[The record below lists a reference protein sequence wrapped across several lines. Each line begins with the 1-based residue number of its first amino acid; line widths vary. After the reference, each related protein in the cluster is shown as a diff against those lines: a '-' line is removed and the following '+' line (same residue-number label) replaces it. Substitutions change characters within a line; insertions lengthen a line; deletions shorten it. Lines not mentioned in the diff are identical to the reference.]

1 MQAIVSRL
9 KIRTNGSICFANITT
24 LRSTLHPPSTFLE
37 RCLFL
42 RNDERVGSVQ
52 DVCQPYLK
60 QKRGA
65 ESLGKIAPGICNPV
79 FTGQT
84 VGNTLN
90 SGRSSY
96 AGGSTLGALR
106 AWNVEW
112 PRQVNLLYFLPGPL
126 RMNTFPST
134 SPTPPLCGVQ
144 LQYTGVPSWM
154 ADNVEWVWCGS
165 LSLEFTG
172 TPHATLGFA

>member
-42 RNDERVGSVQ
+42 RNDERVDSVQ

-60 QKRGA
+60 QKRAA

-79 FTGQT
+79 FTGET

-112 PRQVNLLYFLPGPL
+112 SWQVNLLYFLPGPL
-126 RMNTFPST
+126 RMNTFPSRLPRPLFAAPNCNIQAYLAGWPIIW
-134 SPTPPLCGVQ
+134 SGFGVVHLVWSLLAHPTPL
-144 LQYTGVPSWM
+144 
-154 ADNVEWVWCGS
+154 
-165 LSLEFTG
+165 
-172 TPHATLGFA
+172 